1 MNKSSLISLKK
12 LPISREDIKFM
23 KHCLLFCSAVLVL
36 TACSVLDAEP
46 TATITPE
53 TVPGP
58 ATQMITTE
66 PSSTPITIQPTESYD
81 GWKTLDQGTYS
92 IKCPSSF
99 YIPPSTDPVLYI
111 GDTKATFDAWR
122 QTNSIADNGLLIQ
135 LIALNL
141 DRRLDP
147 YKDPSLLATP
157 EQALQREIN
166 RAIGIPYYVSGST
179 NVPWENANG
188 GINDGRKVFYPTIS
202 HQNIM
207 LGTTNAAKII
217 SNKLIYYFILNP
229 NDDSYYVR
237 IIVEPASSTM
247 IKVADQILASFT
259 FDH

>member
-1 MNKSSLISLKK
+1 MK
-12 LPISREDIKFM
+12 LCF
-23 KHCLLFCSAVLVL
+23 LFCSAAVVL
-36 TACSVLDAEP
+36 TACSALNAAP
-46 TATITPE
+46 TITITPE
-53 TVPGP
+53 TLPGP
-58 ATQMITTE
+58 AIHAITFT
-66 PSSTPITIQPTESYD
+66 PSSTQTTIQPTDSYD
-81 GWKTLDQGTYS
+81 GWKTLNQGTYS
-92 IKCPSSF
+92 LKCPSL
-99 YIPPSTDPVLYI
+99 YYTPPSTDPVLYI
-111 GDTKATFDAWR
+111 GDTKATYDLWR
-122 QTNSIADNGLLIQ
+122 QTNSISDNGLLIQ

-188 GINDGRKVFYPTIS
+188 GTNDGRNVFYPTVS

-217 SNKLIYYFILNP
+217 NDKLTYYFILNP

-237 IIVEPASSTM
+237 IILHPTSSTM
-247 IKVADQILASFT
+247 IKVADQILSSFS